1 MLVTY
6 EGRPAIQA
14 VIRDIT
20 ERKRAEAALA
30 YQALHDSLTGLPNR
44 VLLMERL
51 QQAIASAHREAK
63 PVSLLLMD
71 LDRFKEVNDS
81 LGHHA
86 GDHLL
91 QELGA
96 RLVNAVRGLD
106 MISRLGGDEF
116 AIILPDTDANGA
128 RAVADSLLQQFQ
140 APFVIDGQPVIV
152 GASIGIAV
160 SPDHGDEA
168 DTLLRRADVA
178 MYVAKHSTSGCSM
191 YRAEQDRNSPDRLLL
206 ISELRRAIDR
216 DQLVLH
222 YQPTINL
229 QNGELVAVEALV
241 RWLHPQRGLLSPD
254 EFVPIA
260 EQAALIEPLSQW
272 VLRTALV
279 QTSAWRRAGFNIP
292 VAVNLSMRS
301 LQDERLPEKIAEVLE
316 SVDLPSSL
324 LLLEITESTLMQDPT
339 RTLAILEKLRGMGIR
354 IAIDDFG
361 TGHSSLAYLKRLT
374 VDEVKI
380 DRAFVRDIAT
390 DATDRM
396 IVRSTIELAH
406 CLGLCVVGEGIEDQI
421 TAALLAELG
430 CDQAQG
436 FYLSPP
442 LHGDQIIPWARG
454 REANVFLP
462 RLAA

>member
-1 MLVTY
+1 
-6 EGRPAIQA
+6 
-14 VIRDIT
+14 
-20 ERKRAEAALA
+20 
-30 YQALHDSLTGLPNR
+30 
-44 VLLMERL
+44 
-51 QQAIASAHREAK
+51 
-63 PVSLLLMD
+63 
-71 LDRFKEVNDS
+71 
-81 LGHHA
+81 
-86 GDHLL
+86 
-91 QELGA
+91 
-96 RLVNAVRGLD
+96 

-178 MYVAKHSTSGCSM
+178 MYVAKRSTSGWSM

-241 RWLHPQRGLLSPD
+241 RWQHPQRGLLSPD

-279 QTSAWRRAGFNIP
+279 QTSAWRRAGFDIP

-301 LQDERLPEKIAEVLE
+301 LQDEQLPEKIAEVLE